1 MRNTFSPQRRRG
13 RAEPRRELLRTI
25 CSVVSLLS
33 KQLRASL
40 RYLCVSAVS
49 LFLLSPLTM
58 AQSPPVYVTLWFDT
72 EDYILPQSDDAAKRL
87 AEMLTQLGI
96 KATFKVVGEKARV
109 LEQRG
114 RKDVIAA
121 LKKHEIGYHSNY
133 HSLHPTPAEYLQ
145 NADWDEGVAEF
156 YRRELPGVKDIQRI
170 FDVMPSCYGQPGS
183 SWGPQSY
190 AALKQMGI
198 NVYLDDSTHVGID
211 DQPFYYGGLLNIF
224 KMGTH
229 IVRMDLSG
237 DDNLAKGKAKF
248 MKSYEILKA
257 KGGGTIS
264 IYFHP
269 CEWVHKEFWD
279 GVNFSR
285 GANPARKDWKLPPMR
300 TKEETEKAFR
310 DFEEY
315 AKFIKAQSG
324 VRYVTANELGELYK
338 DEAASHAF
346 TITEAR
352 ILAEQVQKEIT
363 FQKVDDCLLSSADT
377 FLLLTDSVLNLLDKR
392 EKSIRWKW
400 MALNGP
406 ATAFKPSSGTPR
418 REKVEMESFIAAIRD
433 VASFVHTQKRV
444 PSEVWI
450 GANNISPADYLA
462 TVGAIFEP
470 ALSYALGGTNLPDQ
484 IILRKGNF
492 TADSYVAN
500 DDPKIFNW
508 VIHLEGF
515 HAPKLMELAKLQAW
529 TLKPAVM
536 KK

>member
-1 MRNTFSPQRRRG
+1 
-13 RAEPRRELLRTI
+13 
-25 CSVVSLLS
+25 
-33 KQLRASL
+33 
-40 RYLCVSAVS
+40 
-49 LFLLSPLTM
+49 M
-58 AQSPPVYVTLWFDT
+58 AQTPPIYVTLWFDT

-87 AEMLTQLGI
+87 AEMLTRLGI
-96 KATFKVVGEKARV
+96 KATFKIVGEKARV

-133 HSLHPTPAEYLQ
+133 HSIHPTPAEYLQ

-156 YRRELPGVKDIQRI
+156 YRREMPGVKDIQRI
-170 FDVMPSCYGQPGS
+170 FGVMPSCYGQPGS
-183 SWGPQSY
+183 SWGPQSH

-211 DQPFYYGGLLNIF
+211 EQPFYYGGLLNIF

-248 MKSYEILKA
+248 MKSYETLKA

-285 GANPARKDWKLPPMR
+285 GANPARKDWKLPPTR
-300 TKEETEKAFR
+300 TSEETEKAFR

-315 AKFIKAQSG
+315 AKFIKAQAG
-324 VRYVTANELGELYK
+324 VRYVTANELEKLYEDNALSK
-338 DEAASHAF
+338 QYGQPE
-346 TITEAR
+346 IIQIAR
-352 ILAEQVQKEIT
+352 AMKKEIT
-363 FQKVDDCLLSSADT
+363 FQQVSDFILSAADM
-377 FLLLTDSVLNLLDKR
+377 FYILTEIAVAHINKNSNPIEL
-392 EKSIRWKW
+392 KS
-400 MALNGP
+400 LSGP
-406 ATAFKPSSGTPR
+406 AQ
-418 REKVEMESFIAAIRD
+418 
-433 VASFVHTQKRV
+433 SFVLPVGVSRPSTVKQEAFYEAVREVAAYCKTNKRM
-444 PSEVWI
+444 PSLVWI
-450 GANNISPADYLA
+450 GSVAISPADYLA
-462 TVGAIFEP
+462 TLAYEVERGYLAVQI
-470 ALSYALGGTNLPDQ
+470 LDGGYVT
-484 IILRKGNF
+484 LRSGNF
-492 TADSYVAN
+492 TADKYVAN
-500 DDPKIFNW
+500 DDPKIFGW
-508 VIHLEGF
+508 VIHPEGF
-515 HAPKLMELAKLQAW
+515 HAPKMMELAKLQAW

>member
-1 MRNTFSPQRRRG
+1 MRRTFSPQRHRG
-13 RAEPRRELLRTI
+13 CTEVHRERNKLCATLWTL
-25 CSVVSLLS
+25 CVSVVSLLIFS
-33 KQLRASL
+33 Q
-40 RYLCVSAVS
+40 
-49 LFLLSPLTM
+49 LTM
-58 AQSPPVYVTLWFDT
+58 AQTPPIYVTLWFDT

-87 AEMLTQLGI
+87 AEMLTRLGI
-96 KATFKVVGEKARV
+96 KATFKIVGEKARV

-133 HSLHPTPAEYLQ
+133 HSIHPTPAEYLQ

-156 YRRELPGVKDIQRI
+156 YRREISGVKDIQRI
-170 FDVMPSCYGQPGS
+170 FGVMPSCYGQPGS
-183 SWGPQSY
+183 SWGPQSH

-211 DQPFYYGGLLNIF
+211 GQPFYYGGILNIF
-224 KMGTH
+224 HMRPNLT
-229 IVRMDLSG
+229 RMALFG
-237 DDNLAKGKAKF
+237 EDNVAKGKAQF
-248 MKSYEILKA
+248 STIYENLKA

-264 IYFHP
+264 IYYHP
-269 CEWVHKEFWD
+269 CEWVHREFWD

-285 GANPARKDWKLPPMR
+285 GANPARKDWKLPKTR
-300 TKEETEKAFR
+300 SKEETEKSFQ

-315 AKFIKAQSG
+315 VKFIKAQTG

-338 DEAASHAF
+338 DATASHAF
-346 TITEAR
+346 TITEVRA
-352 ILAEQVQKEIT
+352 LAEQVQKEIT

-377 FLLLTDSVLNLLDKR
+377 FLLLTEGVLNFLDKR
-392 EKSIRWKW
+392 EKNVQWKW

-406 ATAFKPSSGTPR
+406 TMAFNPNSGTPR
-418 REKVEMESFIAAIRD
+418 PETVEMTSFVAAIRD
-433 VASFVHTQKRV
+433 VASFVRTQKRV

-462 TVGAIFEP
+462 TLGSIFEP
-470 ALSYALGGTNLPDQ
+470 ALNYALSGTNLPKQ
-484 IILRKGNF
+484 ITLRKGNF
-492 TADSYVAN
+492 TADKYVAK
-500 DDPKIFNW
+500 DDPRIFNW

>member
-1 MRNTFSPQRRRG
+1 MSKNFSPQRHRG
-13 RAEPRRELLRTI
+13 CAETHRGKPEINLCATLRHL
-25 CSVVSLLS
+25 CVSVVSLFIFS
-33 KQLRASL
+33 S
-40 RYLCVSAVS
+40 S
-49 LFLLSPLTM
+49 LF
-58 AQSPPVYVTLWFDT
+58 AQTPPIYVTLWFDT

-87 AEMLTQLGI
+87 AEMLTRLGI

-133 HSLHPTPAEYLQ
+133 HSIHPTPAEYLQ

-170 FDVMPSCYGQPGS
+170 FGVMPSCYGQPGS
-183 SWGPQSY
+183 SWGPQSH

-198 NVYLDDSTHVGID
+198 NVYLDDSSHVGID
-211 DQPFYYGGLLNIF
+211 EQPFYYGGLLNIF

-237 DDNLAKGKAKF
+237 DDNLARGKAKF

-269 CEWVHKEFWD
+269 CEWVHQEFWD

-285 GANPARKDWKLPPMR
+285 GANPERKDWKLPRVKPQ
-300 TKEETEKAFR
+300 EETEKAFR

-315 AKFIKAQSG
+315 VKFIKVQKG
-324 VRYVTANELGELYK
+324 VQYVTANELGEIYVDNALK
-338 DEAASHAF
+338 QAIRLPDIKRIATAVQTEISFLRSGENVFSPAESFSILQEAM
-346 TITEAR
+346 
-352 ILAEQVQKEIT
+352 
-363 FQKVDDCLLSSADT
+363 
-377 FLLLTDSVLNLLDKR
+377 FLLVSRDDSGSLPRGRFLQGPSQRANVKDGQL
-392 EKSIRWKW
+392 
-400 MALNGP
+400 P
-406 ATAFKPSSGTPR
+406 ATPIPYATFRSTVFAVNEEIERSQRIPN
-418 REKVEMESFIAAIRD
+418 EIRMGS
-433 VASFVHTQKRV
+433 VV
-444 PSEVWI
+444 
-450 GANNISPADYLA
+450 ISPADYFA
-462 TVGAIFEP
+462 TLGD
-470 ALSYALGGTNLPDQ
+470 ALLQMIAPGKKRLPTQ
-484 IILRKGNF
+484 FVIRKGNF
-492 TADSYVAN
+492 TADKYVAN
-500 DDPKIFNW
+500 DDPKIFGW
-508 VIHLEGF
+508 VIHPEGF
-515 HAPKLMELAKLQAW
+515 HAPKMMGLAKLQAW

>member
-1 MRNTFSPQRRRG
+1 MSVLFFSQLTF
-13 RAEPRRELLRTI
+13 
-25 CSVVSLLS
+25 
-33 KQLRASL
+33 
-40 RYLCVSAVS
+40 
-49 LFLLSPLTM
+49 
-58 AQSPPVYVTLWFDT
+58 AQTPPIYVTLWFDT

-87 AEMLTQLGI
+87 AEMLTRLGI

-133 HSLHPTPAEYLQ
+133 HSIHPTPAEYLQ

-156 YRRELPGVKDIQRI
+156 YRREFPGVKDIQRI
-170 FDVMPSCYGQPGS
+170 FGVMPSCYGQPGS
-183 SWGPQSY
+183 SWVPQSH
-190 AALKQMGI
+190 AALKKMGI
-198 NVYLDDSTHVGID
+198 NVYLDDSSHVGID
-211 DQPFYYGGLLNIF
+211 EQPFYYGGLLNIF

-248 MKSYEILKA
+248 MKSYEMLKA

-269 CEWVHKEFWD
+269 CEWVHQEFWD

-285 GANPARKDWKLPPMR
+285 GANPQRKDWKLPPTR
-300 TKEETEKAFR
+300 TPEESEKAYR

-315 AKFIKAQSG
+315 AKFIKAQAG

-338 DEAASHAF
+338 DVAASHAF
-346 TITEAR
+346 TITEMRA
-352 ILAEQVQKEIT
+352 LAEQVQKEIT
-363 FQKVDDCLLSSADT
+363 FQKVDDDFLSSADT
-377 FLLLTDSVLNLLDKR
+377 LLLLTEAVLNFLDKR
-392 EKSIRWKW
+392 EKVDPLKW

-406 ATAFKPSSGTPR
+406 TMAFNPNSGTPR
-418 REKVEMESFIAAIRD
+418 PETVEMTSFVAAIRD
-433 VASFVHTQKRV
+433 VASFVRAQKRV

-462 TVGAIFEP
+462 TLGAIFEP
-470 ALSYALGGTNLPDQ
+470 ALNYALSGTNLPKQ
-484 IILRKGNF
+484 ITLRSGNF
-492 TADSYVAN
+492 TADKYVAK
-500 DDPKIFNW
+500 DDPRIFNW
-508 VIHLEGF
+508 VIHPEGF
-515 HAPKLMELAKLQAW
+515 HAPKMMGLAKLQAW

>member
-1 MRNTFSPQRRRG
+1 MRRDLFHSV
-13 RAEPRRELLRTI
+13 
-25 CSVVSLLS
+25 CSVIS
-33 KQLRASL
+33 KKLRVPL

-49 LFLLSPLTM
+49 VLFFSQLTF
-58 AQSPPVYVTLWFDT
+58 AQTPPIYVTLWFDT

-87 AEMLTQLGI
+87 AEMLTRLGI
-96 KATFKVVGEKARV
+96 KATFKIVGEKARV

-133 HSLHPTPAEYLQ
+133 HSIHPTPAEYLQ

-170 FDVMPSCYGQPGS
+170 FGVMPSCYGQPGS
-183 SWGPQSY
+183 SWGPQSH

-211 DQPFYYGGLLNIF
+211 EQPFYYGGLLNIF

-248 MKSYEILKA
+248 MKSYEMLKA

-269 CEWVHKEFWD
+269 CEWVHQEFWD

-285 GANPARKDWKLPPMR
+285 GANPERKDWKLPRVKPQ
-300 TKEETEKAFR
+300 EETEKAFR

-315 AKFIKAQSG
+315 AKFIKAQAG
-324 VRYVTANELGELYK
+324 VRYVTATELGDLYQDRLFPK
-338 DEAASHAF
+338 QQFSTDEVL
-346 TITEAR
+346 TLAR
-352 ILAEQVQKEIT
+352 AVQKEIT
-363 FQKVDDCLLSSADT
+363 FHRVRDVSLSSADIFYLLNESLREALKNNSPPET
-377 FLLLTDSVLNLLDKR
+377 FGTVALGPTRSFRPASGRPPLT
-392 EKSIRWKW
+392 SISWD
-400 MALNGP
+400 AL
-406 ATAFKPSSGTPR
+406 
-418 REKVEMESFIAAIRD
+418 IAASKDHALYDFYNLSRR
-433 VASFVHTQKRV
+433 HV
-444 PSEVWI
+444 PNEVWI
-450 GANNISPADYLA
+450 GADCISPEDYLA
-462 TVGAIFEP
+462 TIAKAYEDIV
-470 ALSYALGGTNLPDQ
+470 LGRKPDRIVIQ
-484 IILRKGNF
+484 RGNF
-492 TADSYVAN
+492 TADKYVAN
-500 DDPKIFNW
+500 DDPKIFGW
-508 VIHLEGF
+508 VIHPEGF
-515 HAPKLMELAKLQAW
+515 HAPKMMGLAKLQAW